1 MGFETYDNNR
11 YIRIKQLIDQHEK
24 VDYEDFKAI
33 KYDHQYPDPLHYSW
47 MNIDSLFIM
56 SPQKYPKVAPIL
68 EQIQALDRRASADS
82 YGAGAYAIVYQ
93 KLTKYFQKLPEP
105 KVFPPD
111 ILYKAL
117 SEAQKHMVDF
127 FGSTQV
133 QLGTY
138 QKLVRGDKE
147 FPIFGLPDVVT
158 SMKAVPYKD
167 GKTKVT
173 HGESYI
179 ELVKFT
185 TEGVEVETEG
195 AEVDAGGARGHTL
208 EHDESLQQE

>member
-1 MGFETYDNNR
+1 
-11 YIRIKQLIDQHEK
+11 
-24 VDYEDFKAI
+24 
-33 KYDHQYPDPLHYSW
+33 
-47 MNIDSLFIM
+47 MNIDSLFMM

-68 EQIQALDRRASADS
+68 EQIQAWDRRASADS

-185 TEGVEVETEG
+185 PEGVEVESVISYGSSDDPDSIHYSDQMELYSQFKTKKMTFDKEKIY
-195 AEVDAGGARGHTL
+195 ANAKRIYHPK
-208 EHDESLQQE
+208 